1 MAVLSKDEI
10 TEKLKS
16 VDGWN
21 LENNQIT
28 KEYKFKDFISA
39 LDLLNKIG
47 SAAEEMNHHPDL
59 FLHSWNKLK
68 ISISTHSEGGV
79 TERDFK
85 LAKKIESLSK

>member
-1 MAVLSKDEI
+1 MAVLSKNEI
-10 TEKLKS
+10 AEKLKS
-16 VDGWN
+16 IEGWN
-21 LENNQIT
+21 FENDQIT
-28 KEYKFKDFISA
+28 KEYKLKDFRSA